1 MKIRLWPEAE
11 MPLKNASSS
20 YCSVKQFLTK
30 CYLIIFITT
39 SFFTIP
45 AIQKNVTAQTA
56 KEKLSQVSNA
66 VHSVASDAKLIFVTG
81 DDLSLSG
88 KSSTWIYVF
97 KSESKN
103 RLYEYW
109 YDEGKVVAKTTI
121 TQLGEFSPT
130 KGMGYL
136 PENWMD
142 SNEILTIAE
151 SNGGSSFRASHGG
164 NAAIGVGLLPSAF
177 ESTGNA
183 PHLYPVSAWEISY
196 RWNDTYFDITINAQS
211 GEVITNEPF
220 DKRTL
225 KANELILNMDSLAKR
240 LTADAGLF
248 RIWSPLVDLQGK
260 SGEWIFEYHSISR
273 QTTFLCTYYFSKIR
287 REAESN
293 QPDHNY
299 STANEIPDTRMNSD
313 SAIIVAE
320 SLGGLQFRNSHP
332 NTEIN
337 IRMEINES
345 SLPQWNVNY
354 NSPTGSETFQII
366 AINTENLVN
375 KAQTKLEQVKTL
387 AETYASDAEL
397 VFVTSGNISETGNGE
412 WHYVFKSVSQQQLYE
427 FYSTLLGDIIL
438 AEGVTGFFS
447 KEDFLNSEPFPDSWL
462 PIDAALII
470 SENRGGSEFR
480 QNYPDWR
487 INVFLFTDINN
498 NNFEW
503 DINYNSEETGN
514 QIHFFIDATAR
525 STTDDWPK
533 IYGGDQADIGLSVQ
547 ETNDEGFIIAGYSY
561 SFGNGTADP
570 WLIKTDKFG
579 NLEWDKIYVTPYNSY
594 GAHVEI
600 TDENEYLIALNT
612 ADSSGVYSGNLLL
625 TDTNGNEKLGRM
637 FGSGGSSE
645 VNSILQTTDNSYI
658 MAGSCSTTEGEPFDF
673 WLIKIDDEG
682 NELWRR
688 TYGGAGDDMCNS
700 LQQLP
705 DGGYILFG
713 TTNSYGA
720 GESDFWLLKTDEN
733 GNKIWDTT
741 FGGLSIDEGKSL
753 KLTSDE
759 GFILAG
765 LTESY
770 GEGGQDCYLIK
781 TDKNGNEEWSKTF
794 GSQNDDLFDDVIQTP
809 DGGYISVGT
818 TMKNDNRDIL
828 IIKTDSS
835 GNEIWDRVIGEEWGD
850 AGKAICKTSD
860 GKYAITGRT
869 RSWGANVTDIFLI
882 KIEDS
887 GNITQLSK
895 LKMPENISLSNYPN
909 PFNRYTNICLNI
921 KRQGKYT
928 MRVIDLSGKEITVL
942 LNRFLPEGQFEFSWN
957 GQNQNRKIINPGV
970 YFLELYGE
978 KDKKIIKLI
987 KE

>member
-45 AIQKNVTAQTA
+45 AIQKNVTAQIA

-66 VHSVASDAKLIFVTG
+66 VHSVAADAKLIFVTG

-109 YDEGKVVAKTTI
+109 YDDGNVVAKTTI
-121 TQLGEFSPT
+121 TQLGDFSPT

-136 PENWMD
+136 PETWMD

-164 NAAIGVGLLPSAF
+164 NAAIRMSLLPSAF
-177 ESTGNA
+177 ESSGNT
-183 PHLYPVSAWEISY
+183 PHLYSVVAWEISY
-196 RWNDTYFDITINAQS
+196 RQNDTYFDIAINAQS
-211 GEVITNEPF
+211 GEVITNKPF
-220 DKRTL
+220 DERTVTA
-225 KANELILNMDSLAKR
+225 KELILNMDSLAKG
-240 LTADAGLF
+240 LTADARLF
-248 RIWSPLVDLQGK
+248 RIWSPFVDLQGK
-260 SGEWIFEYHSISR
+260 SGEWAFEYHSVSH
-273 QTTFLCTYYFSKIR
+273 QTTFLCTYHFSKIR

-293 QPDHNY
+293 QPDHDY
-299 STANEIPDTRMNSD
+299 STANEIPDTWMNSD

-337 IRMEINES
+337 IRIEINEAG
-345 SLPQWNVNY
+345 LPQWEVFY
-354 NSPTGSETFQII
+354 NSPTGTTSFQIT

-375 KAQTKLEQVKTL
+375 KAQTRLEQVKTL

-397 VFVTSGNISETGNGE
+397 VFVTSGNISETGDGE
-412 WHYVFKSVSQQQLYE
+412 WHYVFKSVSQQEVYE
-427 FYSTLLGDIIL
+427 FYSTLLGNIVL
-438 AEGVTGFFS
+438 AEGVTSFFS
-447 KEDFLNSEPFPDSWL
+447 KEDFLNSEPIPDSWL
-462 PIDAALII
+462 TIDAALLIA
-470 SENRGGSEFR
+470 EGRGGTEFR

-487 INVFLFTDINN
+487 ISVNLFNDINN
-498 NNFEW
+498 DNFEW
-503 DINYNSEETGN
+503 GIRYSSDETGN
-514 QIHFFIDATAR
+514 YIQFFIDAAAK

-547 ETNDEGFIIAGYSY
+547 ETNDGGFIIAGYSY
-561 SFGNGTADP
+561 SFGNGTADT
-570 WLIKTDKFG
+570 WLIKTDIFG
-579 NLEWDKIYVTPYNSY
+579 NLEWDKTLSTPYNGY
-594 GAHVEI
+594 GTYVEV
-600 TDENEYLIALNT
+600 TDENEYLIAHNT
-612 ADSSGVYSGNLLL
+612 ADSLGIYSANLLL
-625 TDTNGNEKLGRM
+625 ADTNGNEKLGRM
-637 FGSGGSSE
+637 FWSGGSTE
-645 VNSILQTTDNSYI
+645 VNSIHKTQDNSYI
-658 MAGSCSTTEGEPFDF
+658 MAGSSSTTEEEPFDF

-700 LQQLP
+700 VQQLP

-713 TTNSYGA
+713 TTNSYGE
-720 GESDFWLLKTDEN
+720 GEADFWLLKTDEN

-741 FGGLSIDEGKSL
+741 FGGPSIDEGKSL
-753 KLTSDE
+753 KLTSD
-759 GFILAG
+759 GGYILAG

-781 TDKNGNEEWSKTF
+781 TDENGNEEWSKTF
-794 GSQNDDLFDDVIQTP
+794 GSLNDDLFDDVIQTP

-828 IIKTDSS
+828 IIKIDSL
-835 GNEIWDRVIGEEWGD
+835 GNKIWDRVIGEEQGD
-850 AGKAICKTSD
+850 AAKAICKTSD

-869 RSWGANVTDIFLI
+869 RSWGDESTDIFLM

-887 GNITQLSK
+887 GDITQLSK
-895 LKMPENISLSNYPN
+895 LKALENISLSNYPN

-970 YFLELYGE
+970 YFLELNGDS
-978 KDKKIIKLI
+978 DKKVIKIIK
-987 KE
+987 E